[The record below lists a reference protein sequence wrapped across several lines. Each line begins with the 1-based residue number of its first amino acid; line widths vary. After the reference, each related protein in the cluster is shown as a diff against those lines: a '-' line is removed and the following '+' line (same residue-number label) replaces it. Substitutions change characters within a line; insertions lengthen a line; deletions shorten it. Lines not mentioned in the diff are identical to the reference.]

1 MKRTPYYCDICG
13 EEIGLGENSY
23 MHYSYAYCEK
33 CEQIHRKN
41 QEAKMEEEI
50 DYAEFEELRDDE
62 KEEYCIKVAN
72 GDGYFDKDGH
82 YIQTCADSED
92 Y

>member
-1 MKRTPYYCDICG
+1 M
-13 EEIGLGENSY
+13 N
-23 MHYSYAYCEK
+23 
-33 CEQIHRKN
+33 
-41 QEAKMEEEI
+41 EEI
-50 DYAEFEELRDDE
+50 DWAEFEELRDDE

>member
-1 MKRTPYYCDICG
+1 
-13 EEIGLGENSY
+13 
-23 MHYSYAYCEK
+23 
-33 CEQIHRKN
+33 
-41 QEAKMEEEI
+41 MEEEI
-50 DYAEFEELRDDE
+50 DYAEFEELCDNE

-82 YIQTCADSED
+82 YIQTCANSED